1 LLEADGGTRAGY
13 KEDLSKGK
21 MLRFEDSLPRL
32 PVPTLEGNEGV
43 QQGIG

>member
-1 LLEADGGTRAGY
+1 MARELGY

-32 PVPTLEGNEGV
+32 PVPTLEGNKDEPQDTE
-43 QQGIG
+43 QQG